1 MKNKLWIF
9 GCSLSTGFGGQDYQ
23 IKVNKT
29 WPKLLADKL
38 NLELDNSAHAGQC
51 NWVSILQFIDKRD
64 EIQKGDVVV
73 FEFTF
78 FDRFNVYPT
87 RAQLIDLEAFFI
99 QHKHDLNNVIQEYK
113 DINFNWFKKQILKW
127 CVDNDINLYV
137 WSTEGQTH
145 VEFKR
150 YMDIINF
157 IPAPNSTK
165 DNLNY
170 SFYVKWQNDTIDQ
183 HIVKENGEID
193 RHFNE
198 LGHERMANHLYK
210 TINENIYNVVNNKL
224 I

>member
-1 MKNKLWIF
+1 MKNKLWVF
-9 GCSLSTGFGGQDYQ
+9 GCSLSTGFGGHDCQ
-23 IKVNKT
+23 IKLNKT

-64 EIQKGDVVV
+64 EIQKGDVVI

-78 FDRFNVYPT
+78 FDRYNIYPT
-87 RAQLIDLEAFFI
+87 RAQLIDLESFFI
-99 QHKHDLNNVIQEYK
+99 QHKHELNDVMKQYK

-127 CVDNDINLYV
+127 CNDNDIKLCV

-145 VEFKR
+145 PEFKR
-150 YMDIINF
+150 YNNIIQF
-157 IPAPNSTK
+157 IAAPNSTI
-165 DNLNY
+165 DNPNY
-170 SFYVKWQNDTIDQ
+170 SFYYKWQDITTEQ
-183 HIVKENGEID
+183 HIVKQNGEID

-198 LGHERMANHLYK
+198 LGHERMANHIYS
-210 TINENIYNVVNNKL
+210 NI

>member
-1 MKNKLWIF
+1 MKNKLWVF
-9 GCSLSTGFGGQDYQ
+9 GCSLSTGFGGYDCQ
-23 IKVNKT
+23 IKLNKT

-38 NLELDNSAHAGQC
+38 SLELDNSAHAGQC

-64 EIQKGDVVV
+64 EIQKGDSVI

-78 FDRFNVYPT
+78 FDRFNIYPT

-99 QHKHDLNNVIQEYK
+99 QHKHNLNEVTKQYK

-127 CVDNDINLYV
+127 CKDNDIKLYV

-145 VEFKR
+145 HEFKR
-150 YMDIINF
+150 YKNIINF

-165 DNLNY
+165 DKPNY
-170 SFYVKWQNDTIDQ
+170 SFYDKWQDITTNQ
-183 HIVKENGEID
+183 HIVKSNGEID

-198 LGHERMANHLYK
+198 LGHEKMANHIFEYIDTYRK
-210 TINENIYNVVNNKL
+210 
-224 I
+224 

>member
-1 MKNKLWIF
+1 MKNKLWVF
-9 GCSLSTGFGGQDYQ
+9 GCSLSTGFGGHDYV
-23 IKVNKT
+23 IEYNKT

-64 EIQKGDVVV
+64 EIQKGDVVL

-78 FDRFNVYPT
+78 FDRFNIYPT

-99 QHKHDLNNVIQEYK
+99 EHKQHINDAMQEYK
-113 DINFNWFKKQILKW
+113 DTNFNWFKKQVLKW
-127 CVDNDINLYV
+127 CVNNAINLYV

-145 VEFKR
+145 QEFKR
-150 YMDIINF
+150 YKDIIEF

-165 DNLNY
+165 DKPNY
-170 SFYVKWQNDTIDQ
+170 SFYVKWQNDATDQ
-183 HIVKENGEID
+183 HIVKSNGEID

-198 LGHERMANHLYK
+198 LGHERMANHMYS
-210 TINENIYNVVNNKL
+210 NI

>member
-1 MKNKLWIF
+1 MKNKLFVF
-9 GCSLSTGFGGQDYQ
+9 GCSLSTGFGGHDCN
-23 IKVNKT
+23 IDVNKT

-38 NLELDNSAHAGQC
+38 NLKLDNSAHAGQC

-64 EIQKGDVVV
+64 EIQKDDIVV

-87 RAQLIDLEAFFI
+87 RAQLIDLQDFFI
-99 QHKHDLNNVIQEYK
+99 QHKIQLPEITQQYK

-127 CVDNDINLYV
+127 CVDNSIKLYV
-137 WSTEGQTH
+137 WSTDGQTH
-145 VEFKR
+145 QEFKR
-150 YMDIINF
+150 YKDIIEF

-165 DNLNY
+165 DKPNY
-170 SFYVKWQNDTIDQ
+170 SFYVKWQNDATDQ

-198 LGHERMANHLYK
+198 LGHERMANHMYS
-210 TINENIYNVVNNKL
+210 NI

>member
-1 MKNKLWIF
+1 MKNKLFVF
-9 GCSLSTGFGGQDYQ
+9 GCSLSTGFGGHDCN
-23 IKVNKT
+23 IDVDKT

-64 EIQKGDVVV
+64 EIQKGDSII

-87 RAQLIDLEAFFI
+87 RAQLIDLQDFFI
-99 QHKHDLNNVIQEYK
+99 QHKIQLPEITQQYK

-127 CVDNDINLYV
+127 CVDNSIKLYV

-145 VEFKR
+145 QEFKR
-150 YMDIINF
+150 YKDIIEF

-165 DNLNY
+165 DKPNY
-170 SFYVKWQNDTIDQ
+170 SFYVKWQNDATDQ

-198 LGHERMANHLYK
+198 LGHERMANHMYS
-210 TINENIYNVVNNKL
+210 NI

>member
-1 MKNKLWIF
+1 MKNKLWVF
-9 GCSLSTGFGGQDYQ
+9 GCSLSTGFGGHNYMVEYD
-23 IKVNKT
+23 KT

-64 EIQKGDVVV
+64 EIQKGDIVV

-78 FDRFNVYPT
+78 FDRFNIYPT

-99 QHKHDLNNVIQEYK
+99 QHKQHINDVIQEYK
-113 DINFNWFKKQILKW
+113 NKNFNWFKKQILKW
-127 CVDNDINLYV
+127 CVNNAINLYV

-145 VEFKR
+145 EEFKR
-150 YMDIINF
+150 YKDIIEF

-165 DNLNY
+165 DNPNY
-170 SFYVKWQNDTIDQ
+170 SFYVKWQNDAIDQ
-183 HIVKENGEID
+183 HIVKSTGEID

-198 LGHERMANHLYK
+198 LGHERMANHIYS
-210 TINENIYNVVNNKL
+210 NI

>member
-1 MKNKLWIF
+1 MKNKLWVF
-9 GCSLSTGFGGQDYQ
+9 GCSLSTGFGGNDCVIEYD
-23 IKVNKT
+23 KT
-29 WPKLLADKL
+29 WPKLLANKL

-64 EIQKGDVVV
+64 EIQKGDIVV

-78 FDRFNVYPT
+78 FDRFNIYPT

-99 QHKHDLNNVIQEYK
+99 QHKQHINDVIQEYK
-113 DINFNWFKKQILKW
+113 NKNFNWFKKQILKW
-127 CVDNDINLYV
+127 CVNNAINLYV

-145 VEFKR
+145 EEFKR
-150 YMDIINF
+150 YKDIIEF

-165 DNLNY
+165 DNPNY
-170 SFYVKWQNDTIDQ
+170 SFYVKWQNDAIDQ
-183 HIVKENGEID
+183 HIVKSTGEID

-198 LGHERMANHLYK
+198 LGHERMANHIYS
-210 TINENIYNVVNNKL
+210 NI

>member
-1 MKNKLWIF
+1 MKNKLWVF
-9 GCSLSTGFGGQDYQ
+9 GCSLSTGFGGHDCVIEYD
-23 IKVNKT
+23 KT
-29 WPKLLADKL
+29 WPKLLANKL

-78 FDRFNVYPT
+78 FDRFNIYPT

-99 QHKHDLNNVIQEYK
+99 QHKQHINDVIQEYK
-113 DINFNWFKKQILKW
+113 NKNFNWFKKQILKW
-127 CVDNDINLYV
+127 CVNNAINLYV

-145 VEFKR
+145 QEFKR
-150 YMDIINF
+150 YKDIIEF
-157 IPAPNSTK
+157 IPAPTSTK
-165 DNLNY
+165 DNPNY
-170 SFYVKWQNDTIDQ
+170 SFYVKWQNDAIDQ
-183 HIVKENGEID
+183 HIVKSTGEID

-198 LGHERMANHLYK
+198 LGHERMANHIYS
-210 TINENIYNVVNNKL
+210 NI

>member
-1 MKNKLWIF
+1 MKNKLWVF
-9 GCSLSTGFGGQDYQ
+9 GCSLSTGFGGHNY
-23 IKVNKT
+23 VVNENKT

-64 EIQKGDVVV
+64 QIQKGDKVI

-78 FDRFNVYPT
+78 FDRYNIYPT

-99 QHKHDLNNVIQEYK
+99 QHKYDLSEVSQQYR

-127 CVDNDINLYV
+127 CIDNEIDLHV

-145 VEFKR
+145 IDFKR
-150 YMDIINF
+150 YKEIIEF
-157 IPAPNSTK
+157 IPAPNSTD
-165 DNLNY
+165 DNINY
-170 SFYVKWQNDTIDQ
+170 SFYYKWQDISNEQ
-183 HIVKENGEID
+183 HIVKPNGEVD

-198 LGHERMANHLYK
+198 LGHERMANH
-210 TINENIYNVVNNKL
+210 IYSK
-224 I
+224 II